1 MSTQNQ
7 IDYERIAKAI
17 AYIRSNFRLQPGL
30 EEVAEEISLSPA
42 HFQKMFS
49 DWAGTSPKKFL
60 QFISLEHAKN
70 LLKDEKASLFDTAYE
85 TGLSSTSRLHDLF
98 VKIEGMSPAEY
109 KNGGKSLRINYSFSG
124 SPFGK
129 VIAASTEKGI
139 CYLAFENDQMKAL
152 GDLQGK
158 FPNASFFERQDG
170 FQKDA
175 LSIFSKDWSELKTI
189 KLHLKGTDF
198 QLKVWESLLTIPMG
212 KLSTYGQLAGRIG
225 HAKASRAVGTAI
237 GSNPVAFLIPCHR
250 VIQSS
255 GKLGGYMWGTER
267 KQMIIGWESSRVY
280 SGFKH
285 E

>member
-158 FPNASFFERQDG
+158 FPSASFFERQDG

-280 SGFKH
+280 SGFKY